1 MESRN
6 EIVLFALLA
15 CFLCGARAA
24 PATVALHAESVVAD
38 AYFTVGEIAAVDS
51 SDEALARA
59 LRELRIGH
67 SPRAAGTLTL
77 KRAEVERALLRLRPG
92 LRGLVELGGA
102 DTVMVRR
109 GPLQTVE
116 FARVREAAR
125 EALQRALTE
134 RYARFEL
141 EPLGGEGRA
150 VSVPHGRLEL
160 RVRLPGLAP
169 APGRVTAW
177 VDVEVDARA
186 YQAVP
191 ASFELRAY
199 APALFARHALAPG
212 AALAAADFEPG
223 EAQVAGQAAALVDA
237 KTELGELRLKRP
249 LAPGA
254 ALTARHVQR
263 APAVRRDQDVRVQAE
278 LGGVAVQ
285 TVAVALKDGAA
296 GDVIRVRNPAS
307 NQTYAARVTGA
318 GTVEALWR

>member
-1 MESRN
+1 LA
-6 EIVLFALLA
+6 VLHTAGWS
-15 CFLCGARAA
+15 CVHAA
-24 PATVALHAESVVAD
+24 PASVELRGESVVAD
-38 AYFTVGEIAAVDS
+38 AYFTLGEIAAVAGD
-51 SDEALARA
+51 DALARS

-67 SPRAAGTLTL
+67 SPRAAGALTL

-92 LRGLVELGGA
+92 LHGLVALGGA
-102 DTVMVRR
+102 DTAVVRR

-116 FARVREAAR
+116 FARVREVAL
-125 EALQRALTE
+125 EALRGALAE

-141 EPLGGEGRA
+141 EPLGVEGRP
-150 VSVPHGRLEL
+150 VSAPQGRLEL
-160 RVRLPGLAP
+160 HARLPALTP
-169 APGRVTAW
+169 APGRLTAW
-177 VDVEVDARA
+177 VDVSVDGRP

-191 ASFELRAY
+191 APFELHAY
-199 APALFARHALAPG
+199 AQALLARRDLAPG
-212 AALAAADFEPG
+212 AALAAGDFELR
-223 EAQVAGQAAALVDA
+223 EIQVAGQAAPLVDA
-237 KTELGELRLKRP
+237 GTELGALRLKRP
-249 LAPGA
+249 LAAGA
-254 ALTARHVQR
+254 ALTARQVQR